1 MSSASMPKLYRA
13 VHDFIAVEIFPAIQ
27 WPEIESHLLYWVEAH
42 DRSGNYIELLPAC
55 TCEAAGGDVRHA
67 IPLAGF
73 WMLSMLAA
81 RILDDIQDGEGKDEP
96 WNRQGPAVALS
107 AAITLLSAAQICL
120 SRIEPHDGQLMSD
133 LLARLGSGAALAA
146 KAQSVSNSRLVS
158 TEDYLRR
165 IIATSGL
172 VFSTIAWAGG
182 RLSTTD
188 ESLLQRLQGFGYN
201 LGMRDAIRSDCR
213 DLAGRNGRP
222 GDLRAGTYTLPVVY
236 AASLTDHPSHSEL
249 MCLLQDNRLAADQ
262 VERIVAM
269 LDDVDAISWSLGM
282 AEEYHRQAVN
292 ILDSLP
298 EDRVQGLRIYVTPND

>member
-1 MSSASMPKLYRA
+1 MPAASTPELYRA
-13 VHDFIAVEIFPAIQ
+13 VHNFAAVEIFPAIQ
-27 WPEIESHLLYWVEAH
+27 WPEIESQLRYWVEAH
-42 DRSGNYIELLPAC
+42 DRSGNYIELLPAY
-55 TCEAAGGDVRHA
+55 TCEAAGGDVQQA

-81 RILDDIQDGEGKDEP
+81 RILDDIQDGDGEGEP
-96 WNRQGPAVALS
+96 WNQQGPAVALS

-120 SRIEPHDGQLMSD
+120 SHIEPRDAQLISD
-133 LLARLGSGAALAA
+133 LLARLGSGTALAA
-146 KAQSVSNSRLVS
+146 KAQTVSNSRLVS

-172 VFSTIAWAGG
+172 VFSAIAWAGG

-188 ESLLQRLQGFGYN
+188 ESLLQRLQAFGYN

-222 GDLRAGTYTLPVVY
+222 GDLRTGTYTLPVVY

-249 MCLLQDNRLAADQ
+249 MSLLQVNCLSADQ
-262 VERIVAM
+262 VESILAI
-269 LDDVDAISWSLGM
+269 LEDVDAVSWSLGM

-298 EDRVQGLRIYVTPND
+298 EDRVKGLSIYVTPND